1 MPAANCLKILV
12 KEVLNPFYIFQVF
25 AMVLWFND
33 GYITYSFCI
42 LVVSSASIACELYE
56 TTSNTNQIR

>member
-1 MPAANCLKILV
+1 V